1 MLFWKRTL
9 PLTITC
15 VMGVLGALQ
24 YYVPHPASEAFLTGM
39 SEWGRIIGGFAMILG
54 VASLCHVHWGKIR
67 RRAAG
72 WGYSGVM
79 YASMVATV
87 IVGLAAG
94 GLRGPLVEAGTRFE
108 WIYRYVM
115 VALQG
120 TMFSILAFFVA
131 SAAYR
136 AFRARTAEATV
147 LLVAAAVVMLGR
159 VPLGELLLPPV
170 QVLGGWLAFPGVG
183 PLSDWILNVLNTA
196 ARRAILIGISVGVIA
211 TSLKIIFG
219 IERGYLGGGRD

>member
-1 MLFWKRTL
+1 MIFWKRTL
-9 PLTITC
+9 PLSITF
-15 VMGVLGALQ
+15 VIGVLGALQ
-24 YYVPHPASEAFLTGM
+24 YYVPHPTSEAFLTGM

-54 VASLCHVHWGKIR
+54 VASLCHVHWGKLR
-67 RRAAG
+67 RRVPG
-72 WGYSGVM
+72 WGYSAVM
-79 YASMVATV
+79 YAAMVVTV
-87 IVGLAAG
+87 AVGLAAG
-94 GLRGPLVEAGTRFE
+94 GPRGPLQEAGTAFG
-108 WIYRYVM
+108 WVYSHMM

-136 AFRARTAEATV
+136 AFRARTPEATV

-159 VPLGELLLPPV
+159 VPLGELLLPPSRA
-170 QVLGGWLAFPGVG
+170 LGFPGIG
-183 PLSDWILNVLNTA
+183 PVSDWILNVLNAA

>member
-1 MLFWKRTL
+1 MIFWKRTL
-9 PLTITC
+9 PLAITFAI
-15 VMGVLGALQ
+15 GVLGALQ

-39 SEWGRIIGGFAMILG
+39 SEWGRIIGGFAMVLG

-67 RRAAG
+67 RRVPG
-72 WGYSGVM
+72 WGYSAVM
-79 YASMVATV
+79 YAAMVVTV
-87 IVGLAAG
+87 AVGLAAG
-94 GLRGPLVEAGTRFE
+94 GPRGPLREAGTAFG
-108 WIYRYVM
+108 WIYTHMM

-136 AFRARTAEATV
+136 AFRARTPEATV
-147 LLVAAAVVMLGR
+147 LLAAAAIVMLGR
-159 VPLGELLLPPV
+159 VPLGELLLPPLEAV
-170 QVLGGWLAFPGVG
+170 GFPGVG
-183 PLSDWILNVLNTA
+183 PLSDWILNVLNAA